1 MKKIVKTLASLAFIG
16 TFAVSLHAVDFGGLL
31 KNDTKFTTPT
41 FQYVG
46 LNQVDSLVGWIKLPI
61 TKNGKIYF
69 SAEADATFMY
79 TTPNLSANMGTASFL
94 ANLSLCKVTMYNN
107 VWNGILQLNL
117 GRFSNSDSTGRAI
130 SQTLDGA
137 QVTFSSNY
145 VKAIVSAGYTGLTNA
160 RYDSIIESGTTTF
173 KADPNAVYQPNS
185 PYIVTGISTAL
196 PYLFANQTIGFEGY
210 ATFGVG
216 GISGSNIGTNRF
228 YATAMANGPIIQ
240 SLYYAF
246 STTFG
251 ITGEGKVG
259 NLSKFSITYYPPA
272 LNSSVSAEVLY
283 ASGNNGFLSP
293 FTGFTRQTAYLAGN
307 GDTEYSGIIKIGATG
322 TIRPLEML
330 FINLGAD
337 VVLSCMDSFD
347 YTGFQWH
354 SQLDFQPFTDLKIGL
369 SAQQFIGKDSTRNN
383 MAFGLNV
390 VFAF

>member
-145 VKAIVSAGYTGLTNA
+145 VKEIVSAGYTGLTNA

-185 PYIVTGISTAL
+185 PYIVTGISAAL

-216 GISGSNIGTNRF
+216 GIFGSNIGTNRF

-240 SLYYAF
+240 SLYYAL

-251 ITGEGKVG
+251 ISGEGKVG

-369 SAQQFIGKDSTRNN
+369 SAQQFIGKDSSRNN